1 MKHVYFLPFLLIMVG
16 SFWQCAN
23 KPNTEPQVAPQLDV
37 VFPEGQQPKLSPTG
51 DYLGTYTGMLHC
63 ADCEGMETTIK
74 LDYESEFTIQSI
86 PVGRSA
92 AKPKNQKGLY
102 SVQTHGAILTLL
114 EVDPPNR
121 FQIGDNIL
129 YPLDPEGN
137 RISGDQA
144 GKYFL
149 KKK

>member
-1 MKHVYFLPFLLIMVG
+1 MKHIYSLQFIIVLGV

-23 KPNTEPQVAPQLDV
+23 EPKNEPRVSPQLDV
-37 VFPEGQQPKLSPTG
+37 VFPEGEQPKLLPTG
-51 DYLGTYTGMLHC
+51 DYLGTYTGILPC

-74 LDYESEFTIQSI
+74 LDYESEFTIQST

-92 AKPKNQKGLY
+92 VKPKNQKGLY

-137 RISGDQA
+137 RITGDQA

-149 KKK
+149 KKS